1 MGAPPLTS
9 FSVCPI
15 LGATLQLRSPGARV
29 LEELLGG
36 ISAVGSLDLSDN
48 GEKREKPHPGGW
60 PGTLPL
66 SPVSP
71 HASLR
76 L

>member
-1 MGAPPLTS
+1 MGTPRVIFCP
-9 FSVCPI
+9 CPI
-15 LGATLQLRSPGARV
+15 PGAILQLRSPGARV

-48 GEKREKPHPGGW
+48 GEKREKPHRGDW

-71 HASLR
+71 RTSLR